1 MFTFYFLI
9 MFDLFHFGL
18 QFHQRKE
25 YLLVLIFK
33 VFREIIQTLELW
45 IYLSYQFMK
54 KMFV

>member
-9 MFDLFHFGL
+9 KFDLFHFGL